1 MLAIITK
8 MTLTQVST
16 WFANARRRLKKE
28 NKMTWTPRNRS
39 EDEEEEENIDLE
51 KNDEDEPQKPEDK
64 GDLEG
69 PEAGGAEQKAT
80 AGCERLQGP
89 PSPAGK
95 ETEGSLSDSDFKESP
110 TEVRHEELPRP
121 PRAGGPSPNGPAN
134 ARLAEDAGPH
144 YPAVAPAPG
153 PHPSAGEIPPG
164 SGGPSVIHSPPPPPP
179 PPPAVLAKPKLW
191 SLAEIA
197 TSSDKVK
204 DGSEG
209 SPCPPCPG
217 PVGGQTLGGSRAS
230 PAPAPA
236 RSPSAQ
242 CPFPGGTVLSRPLYY
257 TAPFYPGYTNYG
269 SFGHLHGHPG
279 PGPGPTAGPGSH
291 FNGLNQTV
299 LNRADVLAKDPKML
313 RSQSQ
318 LDLCK
323 DTPYELKKVTVPS
336 APVRVA
342 CGLVDAGAAYQ
353 QGPQTR
359 NSTVPPFHSAEAE
372 SPAAYPSG
380 CLGTGTAPPAAERAP
395 FLRTQGLQ
403 AQAQDWAVQAPGLAS
418 CCPSRCALHL
428 S

>member
-1 MLAIITK
+1 GGIGTLSAHRYGGVELSGAGRRKNATRESTSALKAWLHEHRKNPYPTKGEKIMLAIITK

-69 PEAGGAEQKAT
+69 PE
-80 AGCERLQGP
+80 
-89 PSPAGK
+89 
-95 ETEGSLSDSDFKESP
+95 
-110 TEVRHEELPRP
+110 
-121 PRAGGPSPNGPAN
+121 
-134 ARLAEDAGPH
+134 
-144 YPAVAPAPG
+144 
-153 PHPSAGEIPPG
+153 
-164 SGGPSVIHSPPPPPP
+164 
-179 PPPAVLAKPKLW
+179 
-191 SLAEIA
+191 AEIA

-323 DTPYELKKVTVPS
+323 DTPYELKKGMS
-336 APVRVA
+336 
-342 CGLVDAGAAYQ
+342 DI
-353 QGPQTR
+353 
-359 NSTVPPFHSAEAE
+359 
-372 SPAAYPSG
+372 
-380 CLGTGTAPPAAERAP
+380 
-395 FLRTQGLQ
+395 
-403 AQAQDWAVQAPGLAS
+403 
-418 CCPSRCALHL
+418 
-428 S
+428 

>member
-1 MLAIITK
+1 MASTP
-8 MTLTQVST
+8 LTAWVLPT
-16 WFANARRRLKKE
+16 
-28 NKMTWTPRNRS
+28 
-39 EDEEEEENIDLE
+39 
-51 KNDEDEPQKPEDK
+51 
-64 GDLEG
+64 
-69 PEAGGAEQKAT
+69 GGAEQKAA

-89 PSPAGK
+89 LSPAGK

-110 TEVRHEELPRP
+110 SEGRHDELPRP
-121 PRAGGPSPNGPAN
+121 PRAGEPSPAGPAT

-144 YPAVAPAPG
+144 YPAGAPAPG
-153 PHPSAGEIPPG
+153 PHPSAGELPPG
-164 SGGPSVIHSPPPPPP
+164 SGGSSVIHSPPPPPP

-204 DGSEG
+204 DGGGGSEG

-217 PVGGQTLGGSRAS
+217 PIGGQTLGGSRAS

-323 DTPYELKKVTVPS
+323 D
-336 APVRVA
+336 
-342 CGLVDAGAAYQ
+342 
-353 QGPQTR
+353 
-359 NSTVPPFHSAEAE
+359 
-372 SPAAYPSG
+372 SPN
-380 CLGTGTAPPAAERAP
+380 E
-395 FLRTQGLQ
+395 
-403 AQAQDWAVQAPGLAS
+403 
-418 CCPSRCALHL
+418 
-428 S
+428 

>member
-1 MLAIITK
+1 MIWRR
-8 MTLTQVST
+8 MTRTSHRSPRTRATSRAPKQEEQS
-16 WFANARRRLKKE
+16 RRRLRAANGCRGRPVPPAKRPKAASA
-28 NKMTWTPRNRS
+28 TRTLRS
-39 EDEEEEENIDLE
+39 LRS
-51 KNDEDEPQKPEDK
+51 
-64 GDLEG
+64 
-69 PEAGGAEQKAT
+69 AT
-80 AGCERLQGP
+80 MSCPGHRA
-89 PSPAGK
+89 
-95 ETEGSLSDSDFKESP
+95 
-110 TEVRHEELPRP
+110 
-121 PRAGGPSPNGPAN
+121 RAG
-134 ARLAEDAGPH
+134 RPH
-144 YPAVAPAPG
+144 YPAGAPAPG
-153 PHPSAGEIPPG
+153 PHPSAGELPPG

-204 DGSEG
+204 DGSGGSEG

-279 PGPGPTAGPGSH
+279 PGPGPTGGPGSH

-323 DTPYELKKVTVPS
+323 DTPYELKKGMS
-336 APVRVA
+336 
-342 CGLVDAGAAYQ
+342 DI
-353 QGPQTR
+353 
-359 NSTVPPFHSAEAE
+359 
-372 SPAAYPSG
+372 
-380 CLGTGTAPPAAERAP
+380 
-395 FLRTQGLQ
+395 
-403 AQAQDWAVQAPGLAS
+403 
-418 CCPSRCALHL
+418 
-428 S
+428 

>member
-1 MLAIITK
+1 MVETGKGVLRG
-8 MTLTQVST
+8 TLK
-16 WFANARRRLKKE
+16 A
-28 NKMTWTPRNRS
+28 
-39 EDEEEEENIDLE
+39 
-51 KNDEDEPQKPEDK
+51 K
-64 GDLEG
+64 GGLEG
-69 PEAGGAEQKAT
+69 ARTGPCLWWQEPGPRRVASTPLTAWVSPTGGVDQKAA

-110 TEVRHEELPRP
+110 SEGRHDELPRP
-121 PRAGGPSPNGPAN
+121 PRAGGPSPVGPAS

-144 YPAVAPAPG
+144 YPAGAPASG
-153 PHPSAGEIPPG
+153 PHPAAGELPPG

-179 PPPAVLAKPKLW
+179 PPPVVLAKPKLW

-204 DGSEG
+204 DGSGGSEG

-323 DTPYELKKVTVPS
+323 DTPYELKKGMS
-336 APVRVA
+336 
-342 CGLVDAGAAYQ
+342 DI
-353 QGPQTR
+353 
-359 NSTVPPFHSAEAE
+359 
-372 SPAAYPSG
+372 
-380 CLGTGTAPPAAERAP
+380 
-395 FLRTQGLQ
+395 
-403 AQAQDWAVQAPGLAS
+403 
-418 CCPSRCALHL
+418 
-428 S
+428 

>member
-1 MLAIITK
+1 MSYPQGYLYQPSASLA
-8 MTLTQVST
+8 LYSCPAYST
-16 WFANARRRLKKE
+16 SVISGPRTDELGRSSSGSAFSPYAGSTAFTAPFAALAN
-28 NKMTWTPRNRS
+28 
-39 EDEEEEENIDLE
+39 
-51 KNDEDEPQKPEDK
+51 
-64 GDLEG
+64 
-69 PEAGGAEQKAT
+69 
-80 AGCERLQGP
+80 
-89 PSPAGK
+89 
-95 ETEGSLSDSDFKESP
+95 LSDC
-110 TEVRHEELPRP
+110 L
-121 PRAGGPSPNGPAN
+121 
-134 ARLAEDAGPH
+134 ARLR
-144 YPAVAPAPG
+144 
-153 PHPSAGEIPPG
+153 PSLRLRSSSLKSHHLPPG
-164 SGGPSVIHSPPPPPP
+164 SGGPSVIPSPPPPPP

-359 NSTVPPFHSAEAE
+359 NSTVPPFHSPLYFSSVKTWDSSRYQMIKGQHPEPPPTNPGVRVWL
-372 SPAAYPSG
+372 SCSI
-380 CLGTGTAPPAAERAP
+380 LHFAPEMWNRQP
-395 FLRTQGLQ
+395 F
-403 AQAQDWAVQAPGLAS
+403 
-418 CCPSRCALHL
+418 
-428 S
+428 